1 MIKSTA
7 EGAMAKRT
15 TWSVRRMSREAK
27 ANLAA
32 AVMIST
38 LYKVTMDSV
47 VDRHPCISEA
57 KLFQLTRRRIQRRPL
72 IWIDE
77 AARYF
82 SMAEA

>member
-1 MIKSTA
+1 
-7 EGAMAKRT
+7 
-15 TWSVRRMSREAK
+15 VSREAK
-27 ANLAA
+27 VSFGSATT
-32 AVMIST
+32 ST
-38 LYKVTMDSV
+38 LYKITMDSV